1 MAGGP
6 RDRMVRSIVI
16 AGGGTAGWMAA
27 AALSRALRPE
37 LTRITLVESDEIGTV
52 GVGEATIP
60 VIQTFNQIL
69 GIDELEFVRET
80 QGTFKLGI
88 EFVDWL
94 RIGER
99 YLHPFGRYGDDFGM
113 TPFHQQWLRARAFG
127 HDIALAD
134 YSLNTVAAYGR
145 RFDRPGQGSPPVF
158 STYSYAYHFDASLY
172 GRYLR
177 RYAEA
182 RGVERVEG
190 RIVDVGLRGEDGF
203 IERLTLADGRQ
214 LDGDLFIDCTGFR
227 ALLIGQSLG
236 FGYEDWSRWLPCDRA
251 LAVPTRRIED
261 PLPYTRSTA
270 RSAGWQWRIPLQHRT
285 GNGYVYSSRFL
296 SDDEA
301 KATLLANLD
310 GDPLDDPRPLRFTAG
325 RRSQGWAR
333 NCIALGLASGFLEP
347 LESTSIHLIQ
357 TGIAKLLTLFPD
369 LAFDPVVVDEY
380 NRQVR
385 EEIDSIR
392 DFLIL
397 HYHAT
402 ERDDSD
408 FWKYCRTMA
417 IPDTL
422 ATKIEMFRSTGRI
435 LERGYDLFH
444 TASWIAVMLGQGI
457 DPQRYDPLVD
467 AVPAREAAAVLSGI
481 RTVIARTA
489 EAMPTHQQ
497 FIDRNCRADTVD
509 TRLERTA

>member
-1 MAGGP
+1 MSA
-6 RDRMVRSIVI
+6 V
-16 AGGGTAGWMAA
+16 AA
-27 AALSRALRPE
+27 A
-37 LTRITLVESDEIGTV
+37 
-52 GVGEATIP
+52 
-60 VIQTFNQIL
+60 
-69 GIDELEFVRET
+69 
-80 QGTFKLGI
+80 QGK
-88 EFVDWL
+88 
-94 RIGER
+94 
-99 YLHPFGRYGDDFGM
+99 Y
-113 TPFHQQWLRARAFG
+113 A
-127 HDIALAD
+127 
-134 YSLNTVAAYGR
+134 
-145 RFDRPGQGSPPVF
+145 RPGVQARQPLSQLL
-158 STYSYAYHFDASLY
+158 YAFHFDAGLY
-172 GRYLR
+172 AKFLRGR
-177 RYAEA
+177 AEA
-182 RGVERVEG
+182 GGVARIEG
-190 RIVDVGLRGEDGF
+190 RIVDVGLRSDDGYV
-203 IERLTLADGRQ
+203 ESVTLADGKKVE
-214 LDGDLFIDCTGFR
+214 GDLFIDCSGFR
-227 ALLIGQSLG
+227 GLLIEQALET
-236 FGYEDWSRWLPCDRA
+236 GYEDWTHWLPCNRA
-251 LAVPTRRIED
+251 VAVPSRYDGEPD
-261 PLPYTRSTA
+261 PFTRSTA

-310 GDPLDDPRPLRFTAG
+310 GEPLADPRPLRFTAG

-369 LAFDPVVVDEY
+369 LAFDPVVIEEY

-385 EEIDSIR
+385 EELDAIR

-402 ERDDSD
+402 QRDDSD
-408 FWKYCRTMA
+408 FWNYCRTMA

-444 TASWIAVMLGQGI
+444 VPSWIAVMLGQGI

-467 AVPAREAAAVLSGI
+467 AVPAQEAAAVLSGM

-497 FIDRNCRADTVD
+497 FIDRHCRAEPVSEAIA
-509 TRLERTA
+509 TRA